1 MKHLFAPA
9 ALLFLS
15 ACGTASAPIVAPAP
29 ASASAVASA
38 PGGIQGLIQLIET
51 TAPQKIAADLDAAA
65 SYAAAQND
73 ILGAACYPSVKA
85 WLASLPPLPAGKV
98 SGAITARPPA
108 PGAVTAFEY
117 ARIDRKA
124 VEGSVSGWQAQI
136 QAVMANGAPPALL
149 LGCGGL
155 AQDETNFFLRIAALL
170 GVGAATANI
179 APLLAPALPALGGA
193 LPIPLALP

>member
-15 ACGTASAPIVAPAP
+15 ACGTAPVPLSIAPAP
-29 ASASAVASA
+29 AVALA
-38 PGGIQGLIQLIET
+38 PAPSGVQGLINLLET
-51 TAPQKIAADLDAAA
+51 TAPAKLNSDLDAAT
-65 SYAAAQND
+65 SYAVAQND
-73 ILGAACYPSVKA
+73 ILGAACYPSIKA

-98 SGAITARPPA
+98 SSAIAGRPAA

-117 ARIDRKA
+117 ARVDRRT
-124 VEGSVSGWQAQI
+124 VEGSAASWQSQI
-136 QAVMANGAPPALL
+136 QAVIANGPPQALL

-170 GVGAATANI
+170 GVGAATANV
-179 APLLAPALPALGGA
+179 APILAPALPAIGAA
-193 LPIPLALP
+193 LPIKLP